1 MLVLVALAV
10 VSIPLAG
17 ARTAPPATGVSIWM
31 LVLVAL
37 AVVSIPLAGAW
48 FIFVREANQQ
58 PRPNNTS

>member
-1 MLVLVALAV
+1 
-10 VSIPLAG
+10 
-17 ARTAPPATGVSIWM
+17 M